1 MHEQAAY
8 RTERLDH
15 HGIVAG
21 ICHEIEL
28 VECVDTVAGEDGRK
42 VSVGKA
48 VLQMVLNGLG
58 FVSRPLY
65 LAPEFMAGKPIDILI
80 GEGLTAEDFNDD
92 CLGRAL
98 DRLYEVGV
106 TEVFAYVAAHAV
118 AVMGIVTDIVHLDST
133 SFSLEGEYELVEPDD
148 QAIQVTYGYSRDH
161 RPDLKQVVLSLIC
174 SHQSGI
180 PIWLAALDGNAA
192 DSSQFPKTVQAYVAQ
207 FQEGDDVPVIVADTA
222 LYSAD
227 MLKEMEGVSWV
238 TRVPASVSEVKDLY
252 QTVSPEQMRSIDD
265 GDYKVWTVDS
275 DYGGVAQRWV
285 LVYSEGLYHRE
296 AASLQRVIDKERAEA
311 EKVLRRLNRRE
322 YPTPEA
328 AQAAVETMA
337 ETWKFHTVQIEPR
350 SEPKYRQRGRPSA
363 EQPPDYHVWHP
374 GAILVEGNEA
384 IDHAMCT
391 KGKFVIATNVLDAQC
406 LSDEALVETY
416 KEQNTTVERGF
427 RFLKDPLFFAHS
439 LFLKK
444 PERIM
449 ALLMVMGLCL
459 LVYALAEHRLRSEL
473 VSRDETLPDQTGK
486 PTQRITMRRVF
497 QIFEGIDILLLTTDG
512 RQQRLI
518 LNLMD
523 LHQRILDLLGN
534 HVQQCY
540 LQFA

>member
-1 MHEQAAY
+1 MDQQATYA
-8 RTERLDH
+8 TERLDH
-15 HGIVAG
+15 LGIVAG
-21 ICHEIEL
+21 ICQEIEL
-28 VECVDTVAGEDGRK
+28 VERVDTVAGDDGRK
-42 VSVGKA
+42 VSVGQA
-48 VLQMVLNGLG
+48 VLEMVLNGLG

-65 LAPEFMAGKPIDILI
+65 LAPEFLAGKPVDILI
-80 GEGLTAEDFNDD
+80 GERLSAEDFNDD
-92 CLGRAL
+92 SLGLAL
-98 DRLYEVGV
+98 DRLYEVGI
-106 TEVFAYVAAHAV
+106 TEVFAYVASHAV
-118 AVMGIVTDIVHLDST
+118 AVIGIDTDMVHLDST

-148 QAIQVTYGYSRDH
+148 QAIRVTYGYSRDH

-207 FQEGDDVPVIVADTA
+207 FQEGADVPVIVADTA

-227 MLKEMEGVSWV
+227 TLKELEGVAWV
-238 TRVPASVSEVKDLY
+238 TRVPASVSEVKNLY
-252 QTVSPEQMRSIDD
+252 QTVSPEQMRSIGD
-265 GDYKVWTVDS
+265 GDYKVWTVES
-275 DYGGVAQRWV
+275 DYGGVVQRWV

-296 AASLQRVIDKERAEA
+296 VASLQRSIDAERAEA
-311 EKVLRRLNRRE
+311 EKVVRRLNRRE

-337 ETWKFHTVQIEPR
+337 ETWQYHTAQIEPH
-350 SEPKYRQRGRPSA
+350 SKPKYRQRGRPHV
-363 EQPPDYHVWHP
+363 EQPPDYRMWHP
-374 GAILVEGNEA
+374 GAVLVEDKKA
-384 IDHAMCT
+384 IDHAMRT
-391 KGKFVIATNVLDAQC
+391 KGKFVIATNVLDAQR
-406 LSDEALVETY
+406 LSDEALVDTY
-416 KEQNTTVERGF
+416 KGQNTTVERGF

-473 VSRDETLPDQTGK
+473 VSREETLPDQTGK

-497 QIFEGIDILLLTTDG
+497 QVFEGIDILLLTTDG

-518 LNLMD
+518 LNLTD
-523 LHQRILDLLGN
+523 LHHRILDLLGR

-540 LQFA
+540 LQLA

>member
-1 MHEQAAY
+1 MAEQTTY
-8 RTERLDH
+8 HSERLDH
-15 HGIVAG
+15 LGIVAG
-21 ICHEIEL
+21 VCHEIEL
-28 VECVDTVAGEDGRK
+28 IERIDMLVGEDDRK
-42 VSVGKA
+42 VSVGQA
-48 VLQMVLNGLG
+48 VQGMVLNGLG

-65 LAPEFMAGKPIDILI
+65 LTPEFLAGKPVDLLI

-92 CLGRAL
+92 SLGRAL
-98 DRLYEVGV
+98 DRLYEVGI
-106 TEVFAYVAAHAV
+106 TKIFAQVAAYAV
-118 AVMGIVTDIVHLDST
+118 AVMGIDTTMVHLDST
-133 SFSLEGEYELVEPDD
+133 SFSLEGEYELAEPDE
-148 QAIQVTYGYSRDH
+148 QAIRVTYGYSRDH

-180 PIWLAALDGNAA
+180 PIWLKALDGNAA
-192 DSSQFPKTVQAYVAQ
+192 DTSHFPNTVQAYVQQ
-207 FQEGDDVPVIVADTA
+207 FQEGDDVPIIVADTA
-222 LYSAD
+222 LYSANN
-227 MLKEMEGVSWV
+227 LKELEGVSWI

-252 QTVSPEQMRSIDD
+252 QTVVPEQMRSLGD
-265 GDYKVWTVDS
+265 GDYQVWTVTS
-275 DYGGVAQRWV
+275 DYGDVAQRWL

-337 ETWKFHTVQIEPR
+337 AAWKFHKVQILPR
-350 SEPKYRQRGRPSA
+350 SKPKYRQRGRPHA
-363 EQPPDYHVWHP
+363 EQPPDYHVWLP
-374 GAILVEGNEA
+374 GATVMEDHVA
-384 IDHAMCT
+384 IDHALRT
-391 KGKFVIATNVLDAQC
+391 KGKFVLATNVLDVQH
-406 LSDEALVETY
+406 LPDEALVETY
-416 KEQNTTVERGF
+416 KGQNTTVERGF

-486 PTQRITMRRVF
+486 PTQRITLRRVF
-497 QIFEGIDILLLTTDG
+497 QMFEGIEVLLLMVEGT
-512 RQQRLI
+512 QQRLI
-518 LNLMD
+518 LNLTE
-523 LHQRILDLLGN
+523 LHQRILEMLGRQ
-534 HVQQCY
+534 VQLCY
-540 LQFA
+540 LQLD

>member
-1 MHEQAAY
+1 MAEQTAY
-8 RTERLDH
+8 STERLDH
-15 HGIVAG
+15 LGIVAG

-28 VECVDTVAGEDGRK
+28 IERIDTLVGENDRK
-42 VSVGKA
+42 VSVGQA
-48 VLQMVLNGLG
+48 VQEMVLNGLG

-65 LAPEFMAGKPIDILI
+65 LAPEFMAGKPVDILI
-80 GEGLTAEDFNDD
+80 GKGLTAEDFNDD

-98 DRLYEVGV
+98 DRLYEVGI

-118 AVMGIVTDIVHLDST
+118 AVMGIATAVVHLDST

-148 QAIQVTYGYSRDH
+148 QAIRVTYGYSRDH

-180 PIWLAALDGNAA
+180 PTWLAALDGNAA
-192 DSSQFPKTVQAYVAQ
+192 DSSQFPETVQAYVAQ
-207 FQEGDDVPVIVADTA
+207 FKEGEDVPVIVADTA

-227 MLKEMEGVSWV
+227 MLKELEGVFWV

-252 QTVSPEQMRSIDD
+252 QTVSPEQMRSIGD
-265 GDYKVWTVDS
+265 GDYKVWTVES

-296 AASLQRVIDKERAEA
+296 AASLQRVIDKEHAEA

-337 ETWKFHTVQIEPR
+337 ETWKFHTVQIEPH
-350 SEPKYRQRGRPSA
+350 SKPKYRQRGRPHA
-363 EQPPDYHVWHP
+363 EQLPDYHVWQP
-374 GAILVEGNEA
+374 GAVLVEDSEA
-384 IDHAMCT
+384 IDHALRT
-391 KGKFVIATNVLDAQC
+391 KGKFVLATNVLDTQS
-406 LSDEALVETY
+406 LSDEDLVETY
-416 KEQNTTVERGF
+416 KGQNTTVERGF

-497 QIFEGIDILLLTTDG
+497 QVFEGIDILLLTTDG
-512 RQQRLI
+512 QQQRLI
-518 LNLMD
+518 LNLTD
-523 LHQRILDLLGN
+523 LHQRILAMLGR
-534 HVQQCY
+534 HVKQCY
-540 LQFA
+540 FQFT